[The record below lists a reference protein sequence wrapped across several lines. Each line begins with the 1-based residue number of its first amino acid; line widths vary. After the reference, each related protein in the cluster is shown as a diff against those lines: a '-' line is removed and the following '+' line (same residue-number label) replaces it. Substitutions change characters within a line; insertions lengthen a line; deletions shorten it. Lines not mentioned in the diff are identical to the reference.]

1 MKYTLHLLPTVKVG
15 KITKNIFSPKG
26 KKWSNTEIQ
35 IHLWWKIAKI
45 IL

>member
-1 MKYTLHLLPTVKVG
+1 MLPMVKVG

-35 IHLWWKIAKI
+35 INF
-45 IL
+45 